1 MNEKEFGAF
10 KKKWG
15 GGGGV
20 FRRAMMK
27 KTVGRMEKYMNLLTE
42 NSSMC
47 EDNTPTPKKIN

>member
-1 MNEKEFGAF
+1 MKRNLEHS

-15 GGGGV
+15 GL
-20 FRRAMMK
+20 FWRAMMK